1 MSDVNPNRGKDGS
14 DRSGVEPVVRVED
27 LVVEFSTEKGR
38 IRAVDGI
45 SFSVM
50 PGEPV
55 GIVGESGCGKTVT
68 ALSVLKLIP
77 SPPGRIAR
85 GQVFLDGKDVVPLGE
100 REMRKLRGNVAS
112 MIFQE
117 PMTSLD
123 PLMKIGRQIEETVKL
138 HFKLKAEERRNMA
151 LEVMKLVGLPEP
163 DMTYKKY
170 PHQLSGGQRQRAM
183 IAAAF
188 INHPKLLILDEPTTA
203 LDVTVQ
209 AQIIDLLKR
218 LNEKCG
224 VSLLFISHDLRVI
237 KRVCKKVAVM
247 YNGEIVEY
255 GDTEQVFSDPQHE
268 YTKELVAAVSAR
280 RKVNA

>member
-1 MSDVNPNRGKDGS
+1 MLSIRNLSVRFNDGREHVAVRGI
-14 DRSGVEPVVRVED
+14 D
-27 LVVEFSTEKGR
+27 LHMATG
-38 IRAVDGI
+38 DTLGL
-45 SFSVM
+45 
-50 PGEPV
+50 
-55 GIVGESGCGKTVT
+55 VGESGSGKTVT
-68 ALSVLKLIP
+68 AHTIAGLLERNCVTIEGEILFEGRDLLKCT
-77 SPPGRIAR
+77 
-85 GQVFLDGKDVVPLGE
+85 GE
-100 REMRKLRGNVAS
+100 EMRLLQGKEIGV
-112 MIFQE
+112 IFQE

-123 PLMKIGRQIEETVKL
+123 PLMRIGRQIEEALRL
-138 HFKLKAEERRNMA
+138 HSKFTSEERRSMV
-151 LEVMKLVGLPEP
+151 LEVMRLVGLPTP
-163 DMTYKKY
+163 DQTYKKF

-188 INHPKLLILDEPTTA
+188 ITHPKLLILDEPTTA

-209 AQIIDLLKR
+209 AQIIELLKR

-268 YTKELVAAVSAR
+268 YTKELVAAVTVR
-280 RKVNA
+280 RRLNV

>member
-1 MSDVNPNRGKDGS
+1 MLDIKNLTVTFNDGRTGMAVRGINLHMEAGDTLG
-14 DRSGVEPVVRVED
+14 
-27 LVVEFSTEKGR
+27 L
-38 IRAVDGI
+38 
-45 SFSVM
+45 
-50 PGEPV
+50 
-55 GIVGESGCGKTVT
+55 VGESGSGKTVT
-68 ALSVLKLIP
+68 ALTIAGLLQRDSATVGGEVIFEGRDLLKCT
-77 SPPGRIAR
+77 
-85 GQVFLDGKDVVPLGE
+85 VD
-100 REMRKLRGNVAS
+100 EMRLLQGKEIGV
-112 MIFQE
+112 IFQE

-123 PLMKIGRQIEETVKL
+123 PLMKIGRQIEETVRL
-138 HFKLKAEERRNMA
+138 HFKLKPEERKNMV

-163 DMTYKKY
+163 DLTYKKY

-224 VSLLFISHDLRVI
+224 VSLLFISHDLRVV

-255 GDTEQVFSDPQHE
+255 GDTEQIFSDPQHE
-268 YTKELVAAVSAR
+268 YTKGLVSAVSAR
-280 RKVNA
+280 RKANV

>member
-1 MSDVNPNRGKDGS
+1 MLDIKNLTVTFNDGRPGMAVRGINLHMEAGDTLG
-14 DRSGVEPVVRVED
+14 
-27 LVVEFSTEKGR
+27 L
-38 IRAVDGI
+38 
-45 SFSVM
+45 
-50 PGEPV
+50 
-55 GIVGESGCGKTVT
+55 VGESGSGKTVT
-68 ALSVLKLIP
+68 ALTIAGLLQRDSATVGGEVIFEGRDLLKCT
-77 SPPGRIAR
+77 
-85 GQVFLDGKDVVPLGE
+85 VD
-100 REMRKLRGNVAS
+100 EMRLLQGKEIGV
-112 MIFQE
+112 IFQE

-123 PLMKIGRQIEETVKL
+123 PLMKIGRQIEETVRL
-138 HFKLKAEERRNMA
+138 HFKLKPEERKNMV

-163 DMTYKKY
+163 DLTYKKY

-224 VSLLFISHDLRVI
+224 VSLLFISHDLRVV

-255 GDTEQVFSDPQHE
+255 GDTEQIFSDPQHE
-268 YTKELVAAVSAR
+268 YTKGLVAAVSAR
-280 RKVNA
+280 RKANV